1 MAIRLG
7 LGPVFYYEWVISS
20 RRWQMY
26 VGRSL
31 FVLMLLLALS
41 IVWYTESDGHSV
53 RSLTGSRKLLAE
65 LGEKFFYAV
74 IGTQLTLVLLVAPAI
89 AAGAVCVDK
98 ARGTLV
104 HLFTTDLPNAEV
116 ILGTLA
122 TRLLTLLGLL
132 LCTLPLLL
140 LCS

>member
-7 LGPVFYYEWVISS
+7 LGPVFYYERVISS

-41 IVWYTESDGHSV
+41 IVWYTESDGRSV
-53 RSLTGSRKLLAE
+53 TSLRGSRKLLAE

-74 IGTQLTLVLLVAPAI
+74 IGTLSP
-89 AAGAVCVDK
+89 
-98 ARGTLV
+98 
-104 HLFTTDLPNAEV
+104 PW
-116 ILGTLA
+116 
-122 TRLLTLLGLL
+122 
-132 LCTLPLLL
+132 
-140 LCS
+140 